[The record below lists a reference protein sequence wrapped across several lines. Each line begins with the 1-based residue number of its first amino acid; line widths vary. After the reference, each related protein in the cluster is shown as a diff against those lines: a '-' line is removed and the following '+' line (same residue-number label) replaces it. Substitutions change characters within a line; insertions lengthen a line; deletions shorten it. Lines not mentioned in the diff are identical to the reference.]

1 MVDLGRFVSRFFS
14 EVLVDDFSAVFGL
27 KLERELAHTPW
38 LMQLEHSRLIAFT
51 HSLLRRWTSPL
62 ADLSFDISDSS
73 IDTTCFEARRVN
85 CGKIESAL

>member
-1 MVDLGRFVSRFFS
+1 MVDVARFVSRFFS
-14 EVLVDDFSAVFGL
+14 EVFVDDFSTLFGS
-27 KLERELAHTPW
+27 KLERELAHAPW

-62 ADLSFDISDSS
+62 ADFSFDISDSS

-85 CGKIESAL
+85 CGKIESS